1 MPSPNAEVDTG
12 NDELAEAVTA
22 IGAGL
27 GFEDDEGGE
36 DDLGLGEVVSK
47 DEVED
52 VVAKEPAAVTEPEAT
67 PAPATVPPADA
78 PPATWRKEASATWAS
93 LPSEAKAEIL
103 KREADIF
110 KGLETYKADATFARG
125 VKHVLAPY
133 EQIMQQ
139 SGVNPVQHISGLLQ
153 AHHILAT
160 GTPQSKLAFFQQLAR
175 DYRIDLGAPAADS
188 GDAPYVDPTVLA
200 LRQDLEAVQ
209 SRLARSDQE
218 RQAAIVDENR
228 RQVDSFA
235 ADPKNPY
242 FNEVAD
248 DMVLLL
254 NKGLA
259 KTLQQAYDEAVWRN
273 PVVRAKEIARTTA
286 ATSQPTTPVV
296 TQVAKAKAAT
306 AANVKTSAK
315 SGSATTPLGS
325 LDDTLKE
332 TLAKINAR
340 A

>member
-1 MPSPNAEVDTG
+1 MSSPNAEVDTG
-12 NDELAEAVTA
+12 KDELAEAVSA

-27 GFEDDEGGE
+27 GFEDDEEDVG
-36 DDLGLGEVVSK
+36 DDLGLGEPDSK
-47 DEVED
+47 AEVED
-52 VVAKEPAAVTEPEAT
+52 AVVKEPAAAAEPEAT
-67 PAPATVPPADA
+67 SAPTTAAVDA
-78 PPATWRKEASATWAS
+78 APATWRKEASATWAS

-125 VKHVLAPY
+125 IKHVLAPY

-175 DYRIDLGAPAADS
+175 DYRIDLAPPADPA
-188 GDAPYVDPTVLA
+188 DAPYVDPTVLA

-209 SRLARSDQE
+209 SRLARSDQA
-218 RQAAIVDENR
+218 RQASIVDENR

-235 ADPKNPY
+235 ADTKNPY

-259 KTLQQAYDEAVWRN
+259 TTLQQAYDEAVWRN

-286 ATSQPTTPVV
+286 AASPPATPVV

>member
-1 MPSPNAEVDTG
+1 MPSPNAEIDTG
-12 NDELAEAVTA
+12 KDELAEAVSA

-27 GFEDDEGGE
+27 GFEDDEE
-36 DDLGLGEVVSK
+36 DSDDDLGLGETTSET
-47 DEVED
+47 EVED
-52 VVAKEPAAVTEPEAT
+52 VVVKEPGAAAEPGVT
-67 PAPATVPPADA
+67 PAPAAAAVDA
-78 PPATWRKEASATWAS
+78 APATWRKEASATWAQ

-125 VKHVLAPY
+125 IKHVLAPY

-188 GDAPYVDPTVLA
+188 DDAPYVDPTVLA

-286 ATSQPTTPVV
+286 AAAQPATPVV